1 MELVDKFDNIT
12 ITLEKQIPAA
22 DAEFCRQEDAFYR
35 RTIDQLNGTIKLA
48 KEMYLQANND
58 AVSIHT
64 SAWKDGEL
72 FNCPHLESPKEN
84 LHPWVTNHQT
94 ADNVDD
100 AYKSFEFG
108 WGYVIRDCVRLKR
121 KVFARFTKRIVDYFT
136 KKYQMELSKALDEHI
151 SELNFEVTWL
161 DILEMIKT
169 DMGGILDFKGG
180 AVEQAVETFREK
192 CKWRKPVAKG
202 SIVEFESY
210 MWFSR
215 GETEFNIWQHEK
227 DLKALDAAISIFELE
242 EVRENYAIMYLIGK
256 KLSWDWDAPLN
267 GEKLEGIRF
276 FKNKKMQLRF
286 KDGLLAQAFI
296 RRFQLN
302 SVNS

>member
-1 MELVDKFDNIT
+1 MQLVDKFDNIV
-12 ITLEKQIPAA
+12 ITLEKQIPA
-22 DAEFCRQEDAFYR
+22 DDTEFCRQEDAMYR

-48 KEMYLQANND
+48 KEMYLQADND
-58 AVSIHT
+58 AVTIHT
-64 SAWKDGEL
+64 SAWEDGEL
-72 FNCPHLESPKEN
+72 FNCPHLESSKEN
-84 LHPWVTNHQT
+84 MYPWMTNRQT
-94 ADNVDD
+94 GDNVDD

-121 KVFARFTKRIVDYFT
+121 KVFVRFTKRIVDYFT
-136 KKYQMELSKALDEHI
+136 KKYQMELSKSLDERI

-169 DMGGILDFKGG
+169 DMDGILDFKGG
-180 AVEQAVETFREK
+180 AVEQAVEAFREK

-202 SIVEFESY
+202 NIVEFESY

-227 DLKALDAAISIFELE
+227 DLKVLDAAISVFELE
-242 EVRENYAIMYLIGK
+242 EVRQDYAVMYLMGK
-256 KLSWDWDAPLN
+256 KLTWDWDTPLN

-276 FKNKKMQLRF
+276 YKNKKMQLRF
-286 KDGLLAQAFI
+286 KDGILAQGFI